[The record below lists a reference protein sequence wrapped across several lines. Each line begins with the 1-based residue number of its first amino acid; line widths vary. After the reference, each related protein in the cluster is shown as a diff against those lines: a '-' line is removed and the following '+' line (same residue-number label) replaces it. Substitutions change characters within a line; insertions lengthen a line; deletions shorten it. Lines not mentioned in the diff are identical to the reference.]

1 MNEQMRCKYG
11 TGGVDKK
18 NSEGYPDPTVYEA
31 LTNIKKEDKVF
42 RPLVFICSPF
52 AGDVEKNTER
62 AKLYSRFAV
71 INRNAIA
78 FAPHLLFPLYLSD
91 DDPTER
97 ELALFMNLV
106 FLGKCD
112 ELWVFGKNITKG
124 MKMEIDKAKKKRKM
138 IIRYFT
144 EDMEEVETCN

>member
-11 TGGVDKK
+11 TGGVEKK
-18 NSEGYPDPTVYEA
+18 NSEGYPDPTAYEA
-31 LTNIKKEDKVF
+31 LTNIKKEDKIF
-42 RPLVFICSPF
+42 RPLVYICSPY

-71 INRNAIA
+71 IERNAIA

-91 DDPTER
+91 DDPAER
-97 ELALFMNLV
+97 ELALFMDIV
-106 FLGKCD
+106 FLGKCN
-112 ELWVFGKNITKG
+112 ELWVFGEYITKG
-124 MKMEIDKAKKKRKM
+124 MQMEIDKAKKRHM
-138 IIRYFT
+138 TIRYFT